1 MRGHSKAKSLHI
13 SSPAPPAD
21 IAFWADFG
29 LKIIPLKP
37 LTHSPAIEMDTW
49 LASYARPAV
58 MDHFA
63 EHPRHGVGAVVPE
76 GYIGFRATSVKFDGV
91 LENFLRSLEAA
102 PMLWLPSGSFYRL
115 SDGDNISDW
124 VATLPE
130 GIQAIAPGD
139 TIPLPVGEKLERGRF
154 GGSLNDLA
162 VITLSVEEGSSS
174 AGDADAPTMELVDT
188 PLATMSVRGS
198 ASSFEERAL
207 KIHPLLGNVAM
218 LGQATV
224 WYAPPNSGKT
234 LIALALLLEAVR
246 AGYILA
252 GNAYY
257 FNADDNGNGI
267 AEKTRLLDDAGVHTL
282 IPGEKGF
289 EPHMLAGQ
297 LDEMAAEDRCRGVV
311 IIIDTVKKF
320 VDLMEKR
327 QTSVFAGSV
336 RRFTQKG
343 GTCLSLAHTR
353 KNPSA
358 SGKAVY
364 GGTTDLLED
373 SDAVYL
379 LSEAVDVD
387 ATGEKVVKFE
397 SKKKRG
403 GGAEEAYAFAANPES
418 YDELLASVRL
428 VDADQM
434 ERIVAKAQVADD
446 QTVVDMVRVC
456 MAEGIDKKMFL
467 AVAVAERLKISRRA
481 AVQVIERYEDIHWT
495 YSVQARG
502 AKVYRVTD

>member
-1 MRGHSKAKSLHI
+1 MTSL
-13 SSPAPPAD
+13 STAPPGD
-21 IAFWADFG
+21 ISFWVHFG
-29 LKIIPLKP
+29 LKVIPIKQ
-37 LTHSPAIEMDTW
+37 TSMDAAVEAKEW
-49 LASYARPAV
+49 LADYSASAV
-58 MDHFA
+58 DNYFA
-63 EHPRHGVGAVVPE
+63 QNPRHRVGAVVPQ
-76 GYIGFRATSVKFDGV
+76 GVVGFRAVSAEFDGA
-91 LENFLRSLEAA
+91 LGSLLQSLDAA
-102 PMLWLPSGSFYRL
+102 PMLWLPAGSFYRL
-115 SDGDNISDW
+115 ADGESINNWSA
-124 VATLPE
+124 VLPE
-130 GIQAIAPGD
+130 GISAIGPGD
-139 TIPLPVGEKLERGRF
+139 IFLLPVGEKLERDRF
-154 GGSLNDLA
+154 GGSMDDLA
-162 VITLSVEEGSSS
+162 VITLSAEDGSEPI
-174 AGDADAPTMELVDT
+174 ADIGPPAMELVDT

-207 KIHPLLGNVAM
+207 KLHPLLGNVAM

-246 AGYILA
+246 AGHVLA

-257 FNADDNGNGI
+257 LNADDNGNGI
-267 AEKTRLLDDAGVHTL
+267 AEKARLLDDAGVHTL
-282 IPGEKGF
+282 IPGENGF
-289 EPHMLAGQ
+289 EPSMLANR

-311 IIIDTVKKF
+311 IILDTVKKF
-320 VDLMEKR
+320 ADLMDKR
-327 QTSVFAGSV
+327 HTAAFAGSV

-353 KNPSA
+353 KNPNA
-358 SGKAVY
+358 NGKAVY

-387 ATGEKVVKFE
+387 STGEKVVKFE
-397 SKKKRG
+397 SKKRRG
-403 GGAEEAYAFAANPES
+403 GGAEEAYAFAANPIS

-434 ERIVAKAQVADD
+434 ERITASARQADD
-446 QTVVDMVRVC
+446 QTIVDMVRTC
-456 MAEGIDKKMFL
+456 LADGINKKMFL

-481 AVQVIERYEDIHWT
+481 AVQIIERYEGNLWT

-502 AKVYRVTD
+502 AKVYKIAD

>member
-1 MRGHSKAKSLHI
+1 MTL
-13 SSPAPPAD
+13 SSTAPPGD
-21 IAFWADFG
+21 IRYWVEFG
-29 LKIIPLKP
+29 LKIIPLKQ
-37 LTHSPAIEMDTW
+37 LLSGAAVEADTW
-49 LASYARPAV
+49 LANYSASAV
-58 MDHFA
+58 NDHFA
-63 EHPRHGVGAVVPE
+63 ENPRHRVGAVIPQGV
-76 GYIGFRATSVKFDGV
+76 IGFRATSVEFDGA
-91 LENFLRSLEAA
+91 LTDFLRSLEAP

-115 SDGDNISDW
+115 ADGESINDW
-124 VATLPE
+124 STALPD
-130 GIQAIAPGD
+130 GVQVVAPGD
-139 TIPLPVGEKLERGRF
+139 TILVPVGDKLDRGRF
-154 GGSLNDLA
+154 GKSLADLA
-162 VITLSVEEGSSS
+162 IITLSVEEDGGI
-174 AGDADAPTMELVDT
+174 AGEAVPPAMELVDT
-188 PLATMSVRGS
+188 PLANMSVRGS

-207 KIHPLLGNVAM
+207 KMHPLLGNVAM

-246 AGYILA
+246 AGHVLA

-257 FNADDNGNGI
+257 LNADDNGNGI
-267 AEKTRLLDDAGVHTL
+267 AEKSRLLDDAGVHTL

-289 EPHMLAGQ
+289 EPYMLAGQ

-311 IIIDTVKKF
+311 IIIDTIKKF

-327 QTSVFAGSV
+327 QTATFASSI

-358 SGKAVY
+358 NGKAVY

-397 SKKKRG
+397 SKKRRG

-434 ERIVAKAQVADD
+434 ERIVANAQVADD
-446 QTVVDMVRVC
+446 QTVVDMVRIC

-481 AVQVIERYEDIHWT
+481 AVQVIERYEDHLWT
-495 YSVQARG
+495 YTVQARG
-502 AKVYRVTD
+502 AKVYRLAD

>member
-1 MRGHSKAKSLHI
+1 MTLLST
-13 SSPAPPAD
+13 APPGD
-21 IAFWADFG
+21 ISYWAEFG
-29 LKIIPLKP
+29 LTIIPLKQLLLSAAVEP
-37 LTHSPAIEMDTW
+37 DTW
-49 LASYARPAV
+49 LARYSITAV
-58 MDHFA
+58 RDHF
-63 EHPRHGVGAVVPE
+63 EENPRHRVGALVPE
-76 GYIGFRATSVKFDGV
+76 GTVGFRVTSKEFDGA
-91 LENFLRSLEAA
+91 LRDFLKSLDAP
-102 PMLWLPSGSFYRL
+102 PMLWIPAGSFYRL
-115 SDGDNISDW
+115 ADGESVSDW
-124 VATLPE
+124 LRAVPD
-130 GIQAIAPGD
+130 GVHIIAPGD
-139 TIPLPVGEKLERGRF
+139 TILVPVGDQLERGRF
-154 GGSLNDLA
+154 GKSLADLA
-162 VITLSVEEGSSS
+162 IITLSVEEDGGFV
-174 AGDADAPTMELVDT
+174 AVADPPAMELVDT

-246 AGYILA
+246 AGNVLA

-267 AEKTRLLDDAGVHTL
+267 AEKSRLLDDAGVHTL

-320 VDLMEKR
+320 VDLMDKR
-327 QTSVFAGSV
+327 QTTAFAGSV

-353 KNPSA
+353 KNPNA
-358 SGKAVY
+358 NGKAVY

-379 LSEAVDVD
+379 LSEAVEVD
-387 ATGEKVVKFE
+387 ATSEKVVKFE
-397 SKKKRG
+397 SKKRRG

-434 ERIVAKAQVADD
+434 ERIAAKAQIADD
-446 QTVVDMVRVC
+446 QTVVDMVRICV
-456 MAEGIDKKMFL
+456 AEGIDKKMFL
-467 AVAVAERLKISRRA
+467 AVAVAERVKISRRA
-481 AVQVIERYEDIHWT
+481 AVQVIERYEDHLWT

-502 AKVYRVTD
+502 AKVYRLAN

>member
-1 MRGHSKAKSLHI
+1 MT
-13 SSPAPPAD
+13 SSSTAPPGD
-21 IAFWADFG
+21 VSYWAEFG
-29 LKIIPLKP
+29 LKIIPLKQ
-37 LTHSPAIEMDTW
+37 LSLVAAVEADTW
-49 LASYARPAV
+49 LANYSESAV
-58 MDHFA
+58 NDHFA
-63 EHPRHGVGAVVPE
+63 GNPRHRVGAVVPE
-76 GYIGFRATSVKFDGV
+76 GVIGFRATRAEFDGA
-91 LENFLRSLEAA
+91 LTDFLKSLGAA
-102 PMLWLPSGSFYRL
+102 PMLWLPAGSFYRL
-115 SDGDNISDW
+115 ADGESVSDW
-124 VATLPE
+124 SAVLPE
-130 GIQAIAPGD
+130 GVNAITPGN
-139 TIPLPVGEKLERGRF
+139 TILVPVGDKLDRGRF
-154 GGSLNDLA
+154 GGSLAD
-162 VITLSVEEGSSS
+162 LSVINLNVEENDCSSVDVDPP
-174 AGDADAPTMELVDT
+174 AMELVDT
-188 PLATMSVRGS
+188 PLATMSVRGA

-207 KIHPLLGNVAM
+207 KLQPLLGNVAV

-246 AGYILA
+246 AGQVLA

-257 FNADDNGNGI
+257 LNADDNGHGI
-267 AEKTRLLDDAGVHTL
+267 AEKARLLDDAGVHTL
-282 IPGEKGF
+282 IPGENGF
-289 EPHMLAGQ
+289 EPSMLAGR

-320 VDLMEKR
+320 VDLMDKR
-327 QTSVFAGSV
+327 QTATFAGSV

-353 KNPSA
+353 KNPGA
-358 SGKAVY
+358 NGKAVY

-379 LSEAVDVD
+379 LSEAVDID

-397 SKKKRG
+397 SKKRRG

-434 ERIVAKAQVADD
+434 ERIAAKAQIADD
-446 QTVVDMVRVC
+446 QTVVDMVRIC
-456 MAEGIDKKMFL
+456 IAEGIDKKMFL
-467 AVAVAERLKISRRA
+467 AVAVAEHLKISRRA
-481 AVQVIERYEDIHWT
+481 AVQVIERYEDHLWT

-502 AKVYRVTD
+502 AKVYRLAD